1 MKITLAAPSIRPLC
15 REAAGLPDARAVR
28 RRHDLVPAPVAQ
40 RDSSGSGHSSSC
52 RHGPLADTAQQLSDP
67 PITLGLSPEEEV
79 IRMGKP
85 SKAALSKAGS
95 TLASDSSSKAAKSK
109 AGSTLGK
116 G

>member
-1 MKITLAAPSIRPLC
+1 
-15 REAAGLPDARAVR
+15 
-28 RRHDLVPAPVAQ
+28 
-40 RDSSGSGHSSSC
+40 
-52 RHGPLADTAQQLSDP
+52 
-67 PITLGLSPEEEV
+67 V